1 MDLHLYS
8 RMKDIFWL
16 KMEWTNIYFYVLEI
30 LFMWIPMQG
39 IKFRDLMSVVCTS
52 NWNGS
57 PASAKLKK
65 KKRILLHPLH
75 FCQCPCGS
83 KCRSYHMLCILQLSK
98 LSYFIAGQGKECTS
112 ICLIFDINFSYV
124 SITYV
129 VI

>member
-1 MDLHLYS
+1 MAYILLLPTTRSTPLDIQQLEHDMNLHLYS

-57 PASAKLKK
+57 PASAKLKRK
-65 KKRILLHPLH
+65 
-75 FCQCPCGS
+75 
-83 KCRSYHMLCILQLSK
+83 
-98 LSYFIAGQGKECTS
+98 
-112 ICLIFDINFSYV
+112 
-124 SITYV
+124 
-129 VI
+129 